1 MHEARVARQAANP
14 VHSEVKLG
22 EGSSS
27 IRVKLIEVHGQA
39 LGSSLWESGA
49 LLGHVLVSLAGKELV
64 SGRRRA
70 IELGCGVGL
79 SGLALA
85 MLPGRREVVLTDNN
99 AEALAVA
106 QKNICANNLS
116 ATVSAAELCW
126 TEPHEAV
133 QRLGDF
139 DLVIAADVLY
149 RYELL
154 TPFLTTILALTR
166 PGALVFLGYKQR
178 IASDSAFFDAARRS
192 ARPRCSPGVRAAWCE
207 LMANWLCRSFEI
219 EEVPLAMRAT
229 HAAAPLAQAG
239 DPQGGEWVTGAR
251 PCVLRM
257 VRRSDAPC
265 SS

>member
-106 QKNICANNLS
+106 QKNI
-116 ATVSAAELCW
+116 
-126 TEPHEAV
+126 
-133 QRLGDF
+133 
-139 DLVIAADVLY
+139 
-149 RYELL
+149 
-154 TPFLTTILALTR
+154 
-166 PGALVFLGYKQR
+166 
-178 IASDSAFFDAARRS
+178 
-192 ARPRCSPGVRAAWCE
+192 
-207 LMANWLCRSFEI
+207 
-219 EEVPLAMRAT
+219 
-229 HAAAPLAQAG
+229 
-239 DPQGGEWVTGAR
+239 
-251 PCVLRM
+251 
-257 VRRSDAPC
+257 
-265 SS
+265 